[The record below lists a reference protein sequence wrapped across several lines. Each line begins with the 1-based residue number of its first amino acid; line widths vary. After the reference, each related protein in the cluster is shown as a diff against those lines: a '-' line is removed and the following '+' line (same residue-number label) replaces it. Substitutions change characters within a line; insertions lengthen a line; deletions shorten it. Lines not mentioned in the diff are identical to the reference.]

1 MNYKVPDKDIEN
13 SVRVDIN
20 IRIDHITRGVQQTP
34 LFTVGCIM
42 LRNTDKFSDHAPQL
56 GRGLLVKVLG
66 VPGHG
71 LVVSP
76 VLVHHMCNERHL
88 GAGEAETLLGWS
100 VGLLS

>member
-1 MNYKVPDKDIEN
+1 MNYKVLDKDMEN
-13 SVRVDIN
+13 SIGVNIN
-20 IRIDHITRGVQQTP
+20 ISIDHITGGVQQTP

-42 LRNTDKFSDHAPQL
+42 LGNTDKFSDHAPQF

-76 VLVHHMCNERHL
+76 VLVHHVCNERHL
-88 GAGEAETLLGWS
+88 GAGKAETLFGWR
-100 VGLLS
+100 VGLIG